1 MNCGLCLIAQIG
13 YDGFQEGVSMGASR
27 ISGKQG
33 FYEQVD
39 NSQREALLGEYLVYL
54 EQRNGKIKP
63 GSGVLPKREISL
75 EAMNAAARQLVEPL
89 PQAAFDELWA
99 HPDPVRAREN
109 PRMLLLL
116 LFSKMNGGEAY
127 GVRVVKAVHGKRWQH
142 AVDLPSRA
150 IQYAQEEEEYHTR
163 ILVGAANHYGIQV
176 TRQYVPSAALKVL
189 IGALAYAPKPLF
201 HPVLFGAEVA
211 GVYIFNWTLQQISR
225 WIKDDPR
232 LVEALEQRIIEVLVD
247 EIGHVA
253 FNRLVLGENG
263 RKLGQFLAAQTLRGL
278 PVITPELKPVGFDS
292 STLRDFDR
300 FDYSALPE
308 EVRRRGFFA

>member
-1 MNCGLCLIAQIG
+1 MC
-13 YDGFQEGVSMGASR
+13 ASR

-33 FYEQVD
+33 FYEPVD
-39 NSQREALLGEYLVYL
+39 NSQREALLADYIAYLI
-54 EQRNGKIKP
+54 ERNGKIDP

-75 EAMNAAARQLVEPL
+75 EAMNEAARQKIEPL
-89 PQAAFDELWA
+89 PQDQFDRLWA
-99 HPDPVRAREN
+99 DFDPARARED

-127 GVRVVKAVHGKRWQH
+127 GVKVVKAVHGKRWQH
-142 AVDLPSRA
+142 AEDLPTRA

-189 IGALAYAPKPLF
+189 IGALAYAPKPMF
-201 HPVLFGAEVA
+201 HPVLYGAEVA
-211 GVYIFNWTLQQISR
+211 GVFIFNWTLNQIPR
-225 WIKDDPR
+225 WIKNDPG
-232 LVEALEQRIIEVLVD
+232 LVEALQQRLIEVLVD

-253 FNRLVLGENG
+253 FNRLVLGEPG
-263 RKLGQFLAAQTLRGL
+263 RRLGQFLAAQTLRGM
-278 PVITPELKPVGFDS
+278 PVMTPELKPVGFDS
-292 STLRDFDR
+292 TTLREFAR
-300 FDYSALPE
+300 FDLPSLPE